1 MFADDCV
8 LYFTGNNWNVVYNAL
23 QSDLDRFVHWTEEN
37 CLRLNARKSQAMIVC
52 NRNRLSKLCD
62 TRPFKINEMCMK
74 YVKQYNYLGVIIDA
88 EMSLLP
94 LSKNIEKRVIDK
106 VYMLRKVR
114 RHLTY
119 HAALQIYKQ
128 LILPIFDYAGFLL
141 IACTRNKKHDL
152 QVIQNDVLR
161 FCENSQR
168 EDRISLDVMHN
179 KVKLISLEQRR
190 CKQVLSLMFK
200 L

>member
-1 MFADDCV
+1 M
-8 LYFTGNNWNVVYNAL
+8 G
-23 QSDLDRFVHWTEEN
+23 
-37 CLRLNARKSQAMIVC
+37 

-200 L
+200 LSKKNRK